1 MIYVSCFWSHWALRS
16 QDNDNDDIP
25 MEPTLPKM
33 EEKGSELVDNAEGM
47 QFSEGEPNMVN
58 SPTEYLTQRVRLQKI
73 PNHLAQ

>member
-1 MIYVSCFWSHWALRS
+1 
-16 QDNDNDDIP
+16 

-47 QFSEGEPNMVN
+47 QFSEVEPNMVN